1 MADDETYRDLSSA
14 PLPGDALPLAPLAP
28 RPPAPWPVLPAALS
42 RLKAWMVPL
51 SLQTASHLTFAPPK
65 ATPPCRSTALSAPRR
80 SSRSSAP
87 DRPLKTRTSVPR
99 AEVVVT
105 SAPEGEH
112 VSVERA
118 VVCAMTICDR
128 AGGRVAEVEDEAW
141 AADGAGWTCRRW
153 TCPAWRPGIASK
165 DEPGADAMAMRPG
178 SSGIGKSSRASASRR
193 DGRRQ
198 RHTPSG
204 LSTVGHSAM
213 RRSTRD
219 CEETVAVVARSLPLM
234 LEPLGKPEVAT
245 AAPAPSGA
253 DVAVAASSISKRTTR
268 RRKTTASRP
277 DRLSSPSTRSL
288 YARGRPTYNEGGSRA
303 RGRKVEARAR
313 RARAQQAS
321 KEAEMV
327 SSWRCHP
334 RLA

>member
-1 MADDETYRDLSSA
+1 VPVASRERVGRVRPLGQKVLRQREWRGQVRQQLGKRRGSVPGGSRRVVEPSALLPQDQCMADDETYRDLSSA

-165 DEPGADAMAMRPG
+165 DEPGSDA
-178 SSGIGKSSRASASRR
+178 
-193 DGRRQ
+193 
-198 RHTPSG
+198 
-204 LSTVGHSAM
+204 
-213 RRSTRD
+213 TRLCD
-219 CEETVAVVARSLPLM
+219 
-234 LEPLGKPEVAT
+234 
-245 AAPAPSGA
+245 
-253 DVAVAASSISKRTTR
+253 
-268 RRKTTASRP
+268 
-277 DRLSSPSTRSL
+277 
-288 YARGRPTYNEGGSRA
+288 
-303 RGRKVEARAR
+303 EARATVR
-313 RARAQQAS
+313 RPS
-321 KEAEMV
+321 
-327 SSWRCHP
+327 P
-334 RLA
+334 